1 VLYQAEPL
9 PDVALIVIVEQF
21 KRDCLSSQLAHAGG
35 QLPRLCTS
43 GLFRPAYLP
52 CQSPLTPPFCK
63 PIIRTLRFLQPLISF
78 QKRTPWSVLLLA
90 ASLCTLPGCG
100 DNAQVGTSG
109 GGFSGSPTAH
119 LESASSSAAP
129 PTVVS
134 WFALSPSVLIGG
146 NLSTAKVYLSRV
158 APSGGALV
166 LLASANPA
174 IVSIPANV
182 RVPAGL
188 NSASV
193 QLTTAPVTATTYV
206 ALTASYDNSVVGKN
220 LKVNPPRSLSGFTV
234 AASPTSLSIQ
244 AGGSG
249 SSNVVTTV
257 NSSFNHSLLL
267 NVSGQPAG
275 VTVNLNPTMIAS
287 PGAGSSQV
295 DVSVASNVAAGNYSI
310 RVSGTDGITTHSAT
324 IQLTVSNGSSGIVG
338 PLTGCVLNQSG
349 HRYQAVKFQM
359 NQSGTVAFNALL
371 FFGATCDP
379 SQWADQFG
387 FGNPLSLGGFGYTF
401 WFHDFPDQL
410 NTSAIWTV
418 GNQTSQ
424 CVDYTKAPGC

>member
-1 VLYQAEPL
+1 
-9 PDVALIVIVEQF
+9 VE
-21 KRDCLSSQLAHAGG
+21 
-35 QLPRLCTS
+35 
-43 GLFRPAYLP
+43 
-52 CQSPLTPPFCK
+52 
-63 PIIRTLRFLQPLISF
+63 
-78 QKRTPWSVLLLA
+78 
-90 ASLCTLPGCG
+90 
-100 DNAQVGTSG
+100 
-109 GGFSGSPTAH
+109 
-119 LESASSSAAP
+119 
-129 PTVVS
+129 
-134 WFALSPSVLIGG
+134 
-146 NLSTAKVYLSRV
+146 
-158 APSGGALV
+158 
-166 LLASANPA
+166 
-174 IVSIPANV
+174 
-182 RVPAGL
+182 
-188 NSASV
+188 
-193 QLTTAPVTATTYV
+193 LTTVRVTATTS
-206 ALTASYDNSVVGKN
+206 ALITASYDGSIAGRT
-220 LKVNPPRSLSGFTV
+220 LKVNPPTSASTFAL

-275 VTVNLNPTMIAS
+275 VTANLNPTMIAS
-287 PGAGSSQV
+287 PGAGSSQL

-359 NQSGTVAFNALL
+359 NQSGTVPFNALL

-379 SQWADQFG
+379 NQRADQFG
-387 FGNPLSLGGFGYTF
+387 FGNPLSLGGFGYIF

>member
-1 VLYQAEPL
+1 VPESPYSAFRKPRHLDAE
-9 PDVALIVIVEQF
+9 V
-21 KRDCLSSQLAHAGG
+21 
-35 QLPRLCTS
+35 
-43 GLFRPAYLP
+43 
-52 CQSPLTPPFCK
+52 
-63 PIIRTLRFLQPLISF
+63 LQPLISS
-78 QKRTPWSVLLLA
+78 QKRTPWSLWLLVA
-90 ASLCTLPGCG
+90 TLCSLPGCG
-100 DNAQVGTSG
+100 DNAQVGNSG
-109 GGFSGSPTAH
+109 SGFSGSPAAR
-119 LESASSSAAP
+119 LEGVSPAAINP
-129 PTVVS
+129 PIVS
-134 WFALSPSVLIGG
+134 WVGLRPNVVTGG
-146 NLSTAKVYLSRV
+146 NPSTAKIVLNKV

-166 LLASANPA
+166 LLASAIPT
-174 IVSIPANV
+174 IVSIPASV

-188 NSASV
+188 TSARV
-193 QLTTAPVTATTYV
+193 DLTTVRVTATTSV
-206 ALTASYDNSVVGKN
+206 LITASYDGSIAGRN
-220 LKVNPPRSLSGFTV
+220 LKVNPPTSSSTFAL
-234 AASPTSLSIQ
+234 AASPSSLSIQ

-310 RVSGTDGITTHSAT
+310 RVSGTDGITTRAAS

-359 NQSGTVAFNALL
+359 NQSGTVPFNGLL

-379 SQWADQFG
+379 NQWADQFG

-424 CVDYTKAPGC
+424 CVDYTKVPGC

>member
-1 VLYQAEPL
+1 MLYQAEPL
-9 PDVALIVIVEQF
+9 PDVGLIVIVEQF
-21 KRDCLSSQLAHAGG
+21 KRDCLSPQLAHAEG

-43 GLFRPAYLP
+43 GLFQPVYLP

-119 LESASSSAAP
+119 LESASSSVAP

-174 IVSIPANV
+174 IVSIPASV

-206 ALTASYDNSVVGKN
+206 ALTASYNNSIVGKN
-220 LKVNPPRSLSGFTV
+220 LKVNPPRSLSAFTV

-275 VTVNLNPTMIAS
+275 VTVNLNPTMVAA
-287 PGAGSSQV
+287 PGSGSSQV
-295 DVSVASNVAAGNYSI
+295 DVSVDSNVAGVNSSNNKSI
-310 RVSGTDGITTHSAT
+310 NSGG
-324 IQLTVSNGSSGIVG
+324 SNIF
-338 PLTGCVLNQSG
+338 QS
-349 HRYQAVKFQM
+349 YQAPSNTAFAYDFHLKSTDTVLKGQ
-359 NQSGTVAFNALL
+359 GVTTVASIFNTDKDGVARPAGGPWDIGAYQATSGGPTLPAAPTALVVVV
-371 FFGATCDP
+371 
-379 SQWADQFG
+379 
-387 FGNPLSLGGFGYTF
+387 
-401 WFHDFPDQL
+401 H
-410 NTSAIWTV
+410 
-418 GNQTSQ
+418 
-424 CVDYTKAPGC
+424 